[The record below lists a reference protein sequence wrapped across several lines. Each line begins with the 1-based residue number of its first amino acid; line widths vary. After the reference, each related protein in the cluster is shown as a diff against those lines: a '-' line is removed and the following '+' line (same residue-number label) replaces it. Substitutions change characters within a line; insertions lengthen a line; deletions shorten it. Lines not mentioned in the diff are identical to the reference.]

1 MKQSP
6 TELLKKNNSTIDKVS
21 TLDALILML
30 DDQKIAIEVINTQL
44 KKFNEI
50 INMLIKHFKTNSSGR
65 LIYCGSGTSARI
77 GVQDGVELFPT
88 FGWAKSKVDFV
99 IAGGTKALT
108 SSVENSED
116 DKIAAKKMIKKL
128 KINSRDVVIGLAAS
142 GNTPFT
148 YEALKTAKELNAKI
162 IVISNNPNGLMC
174 NLSRYKI
181 ILDTKGEVVAGST
194 RLKAAT
200 AQKISL
206 NLISTI
212 LMTKLGY
219 VKNGYMINLV
229 PNNTKLRNR
238 KKIILTKLKE
248 LEEKI

>member
-30 DDQKIAIEVINTQL
+30 DDQKIAIEVINAQL
-44 KKFNEI
+44 KKFKEI
-50 INMLIKHFKTNSSGR
+50 IDMLIKHFKTNSSGR

-116 DKIAAKKMIKKL
+116 DKIAAKNMIKKL
-128 KINSRDVVIGLAAS
+128 KINTRDVVIGLAAS

-174 NLSRYKI
+174 KLSRYKI

-229 PNNTKLRNR
+229 ANNTKLRNR

>member
-6 TELLKKNNSTIDKVS
+6 TELLKKDNNTIDKIS
-21 TLDALILML
+21 TLDALVLML
-30 DDQKIAIEVINTQL
+30 NDQKTAIEAVNKQL
-44 KKFNEI
+44 KEFNEI
-50 INMLIKHFKTNSSGR
+50 IEMLFEHFNSEPSGR

-77 GVQDGVELFPT
+77 GVQDGVELYPT
-88 FGWAKSKVDFV
+88 FGWAKNKVDFV
-99 IAGGTKALT
+99 IAGGTKSLT
-108 SSVENSED
+108 SSIENSED
-116 DKIAAKKMIKKL
+116 DKIAAKNMIKKL
-128 KINSRDVVIGLAAS
+128 KVNSSDVIIGLAAS

-148 YEALKTAKELNAKI
+148 HEALKTAKELKAKI
-162 IVISNNPNGLMC
+162 IVISNNPNGSILK
-174 NLSRYKI
+174 LSRYKI
-181 ILDTKGEVVAGST
+181 ILNTKGEVVAGST

-229 PNNTKLRNR
+229 ANNTKLRNR
-238 KKIILTKLKE
+238 KKLIITKLKE
-248 LEEKI
+248 YL

>member
-1 MKQSP
+1 MKKSP
-6 TELLKKNNSTIDKVS
+6 TELLKKNKNTIDEVS
-21 TLDALILML
+21 TLEALTLML
-30 DDQKIAIEVINTQL
+30 DDQKIAIEAVHNQL
-44 KKFNEI
+44 KKFNVI
-50 INMLIKHFKTNSSGR
+50 IKMLLKHFKTNPSGR

-88 FGWAKSKVDFV
+88 FGWEKNKVDFV

-116 DKIAAKKMIKKL
+116 DKIAAKNRIMKL
-128 KINSRDVVIGLAAS
+128 KVNSSDVVIGLAAS

-148 YEALKTAKELNAKI
+148 YAALKTAKELKAKVV
-162 IVISNNPNGLMC
+162 VISNNPNGLILK
-174 NLSRYKI
+174 LSRYKI
-181 ILDTKGEVVAGST
+181 ILNTKAEVVAGST

-212 LMTKLGY
+212 LMTGLGH
-219 VKNGYMINLV
+219 VKKGYMTNLV
-229 PNNTKLRNR
+229 ANNKKLRKR
-238 KKIILTKLKE
+238 KKLIKEMLKE
-248 LEEKI
+248 L